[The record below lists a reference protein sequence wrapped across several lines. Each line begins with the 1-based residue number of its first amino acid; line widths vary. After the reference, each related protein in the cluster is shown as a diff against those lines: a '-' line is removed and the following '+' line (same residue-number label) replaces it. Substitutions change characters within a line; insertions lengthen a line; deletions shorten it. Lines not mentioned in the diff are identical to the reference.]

1 LPRPDSDAQTI
12 PKGLVWER
20 HCISPMLVTRYPL
33 LIMDLLEYQA
43 KALFRQMAIPILP
56 SQRID
61 NPADLK
67 GLKIP
72 YPVVLKSQVRAGG
85 RGRAGGIKFVENTI
99 DAVAAAQT
107 IFNLPI
113 ESEYPQVLLAEA
125 KYNADQELYLAVLLD
140 PVARRPVLLG
150 SKQGGMNVEGTIE
163 QMQQVAVDQDFS
175 PFYARRL
182 MLKMGLQGDLIQ
194 SVSTIVEKMYR
205 LFVEKDLDLVE
216 INPLGISPKG
226 EVMALDGKV
235 SANDEALGRHP
246 DLVVLSGNRQSSG
259 LAGDRRSPYSPSDR
273 RNSHSNA
280 IYSPPEF
287 DPNSKSQISNSES
300 LKLVE
305 LEGNIGVLCN
315 GVGLTMATL
324 DAVAHAKGKP
334 ANFVNLGSLERY
346 EAADA
351 LRERAEQGLELVAQ
365 DKSVKVV
372 LVNILGSAGASEAM
386 TAAVAGYLERKVRAN
401 RQIQLV
407 LRLVGSDREAMR
419 ERLGQLPVQL
429 AATLDEAVAQAV
441 SLAK

>member
-1 LPRPDSDAQTI
+1 
-12 PKGLVWER
+12 
-20 HCISPMLVTRYPL
+20 
-33 LIMDLLEYQA
+33 MDLLEYQA
-43 KALFRQMAIPILP
+43 KALFRQMAIPVLP

-85 RGRAGGIKFVENTI
+85 RGKAGGVKFVENTI

-113 ESEYPQVLLAEA
+113 ESEYPEVLLAEA

-150 SKQGGMNVEGTIE
+150 SQQGGMDVEGSIE
-163 QMQQVAVDQDFS
+163 KMQQVVVDQEFS

-235 SANDEALGRHP
+235 SANNDALGRHP
-246 DLVVLSGNRQSSG
+246 DLAALGEKKADSKLPGDKRRQ
-259 LAGDRRSPYSPSDR
+259 ADRLHA
-273 RNSHSNA
+273 HSNLLH
-280 IYSPPEF
+280 SPLELGG
-287 DPNSKSQISNSES
+287 SSQSQFSNAES
-300 LKLVE
+300 LNLVE

-324 DAVAHAKGKP
+324 DAVTHEGGKP
-334 ANFVNLGSLERY
+334 ANFVNLGSLDRY
-346 EAADA
+346 DGTKT
-351 LRERAEQGLELVAQ
+351 LRDRLELSLELVSQ

-372 LVNILGSAGASEAM
+372 LVHILASTAASEA
-386 TAAVAGYLERKVRAN
+386 TISAVVGYLERKARAN
-401 RQIQLV
+401 RQLQVVLLLV
-407 LRLVGSDREAMR
+407 AIDRDGVKK
-419 ERLGQLPVQL
+419 RLGQLPVQL
-429 AATLDEAVAQAV
+429 ASTLDRAVAQAV

>member
-1 LPRPDSDAQTI
+1 
-12 PKGLVWER
+12 
-20 HCISPMLVTRYPL
+20 
-33 LIMDLLEYQA
+33 MDLLEYQA
-43 KALFRQMAIPILP
+43 KSLFRQMAIPILP

-113 ESEYPQVLLAEA
+113 EDEYPQVLLAEA

-150 SKQGGMNVEGTIE
+150 SSQGGMDVEGSIE
-163 QMQQVAVDQDFS
+163 QMQQVAVDQEFS

-182 MLKMGLQGDLIQ
+182 TLKMGLQGDLIQ

-216 INPLGISPKG
+216 INPLGISPTG

-235 SANDEALGRHP
+235 TANDDALGRHP
-246 DLVVLSGNRQSSG
+246 DLAALSGKRQSSG
-259 LAGDRRSPYSPSDR
+259 LARERRSPHAGGDH
-273 RNSHSNA
+273 SHSQ
-280 IYSPPEF
+280 SKVQQSPEF
-287 DPNSKSQISNSES
+287 DPKSKSAISNSES
-300 LKLVE
+300 LQLIE
-305 LEGNIGVLCN
+305 LDGNIAVLCN

-324 DAVAHAKGKP
+324 DAVTHQGGKP
-334 ANFVNLGSLERY
+334 ANFVNIGSLDRY
-346 EAADA
+346 YAANA
-351 LRERAEQGLELVAQ
+351 LRDRVELGLELVAQ
-365 DKSVKVV
+365 DKSVKVI
-372 LVNILGSAGASEAM
+372 LVNILGSASKTEEII
-386 TAAVAGYLERKVRAN
+386 AAVAGYLERKARAN
-401 RQIQLV
+401 RHIQVV
-407 LRLVGSDREAMR
+407 LRLVELDADAVKK
-419 ERLGQLPVQL
+419 RLGQLPVQL
-429 AATLDEAVAQAV
+429 ASTLDEAAAASV
-441 SLAK
+441 SSAK

>member
-1 LPRPDSDAQTI
+1 
-12 PKGLVWER
+12 
-20 HCISPMLVTRYPL
+20 
-33 LIMDLLEYQA
+33 MDLLEYQA
-43 KALFRQMAIPILP
+43 KALFRQMAIPVLP

-85 RGRAGGIKFVENTI
+85 RGKAGGVKFVENTI

-113 ESEYPQVLLAEA
+113 ESEYPEVLLAEA

-150 SKQGGMNVEGTIE
+150 SQQGGMDVEGSIE
-163 QMQQVAVDQDFS
+163 KMQQVVVDQEFS

-194 SVSTIVEKMYR
+194 SVSTIVEKMYG
-205 LFVEKDLDLVE
+205 LFVAKDLDLVE

-235 SANDEALGRHP
+235 SANNDALGRHP
-246 DLVVLSGNRQSSG
+246 DLVALGEKKADSKLPGDKRRQ
-259 LAGDRRSPYSPSDR
+259 ADRRSA
-273 RNSHSNA
+273 HSNLLH
-280 IYSPPEF
+280 SPLELGG
-287 DPNSKSQISNSES
+287 SSQSQFSNSES
-300 LKLVE
+300 LNLVE
-305 LEGNIGVLCN
+305 LDGNIGVLCN

-324 DAVAHAKGKP
+324 DAVTHEGGKP
-334 ANFVNLGSLERY
+334 ANFVNLGSLDRY
-346 EAADA
+346 DGTKT
-351 LRERAEQGLELVAQ
+351 LRDRLELSLELVSQ

-372 LVNILGSAGASEAM
+372 LVNILASTAASEA
-386 TAAVAGYLERKVRAN
+386 TISAVVGYLERKARAN
-401 RQIQLV
+401 RQVQVVLLLV
-407 LRLVGSDREAMR
+407 AIDRDGVKK
-419 ERLGQLPVQL
+419 RLGQLPVQL
-429 AATLDEAVAQAV
+429 ASTLDQAVAQAV